1 MKGLARPGEPKIAAM
16 QPTRVSNI
24 LLATLVFAA
33 LLVPALVFL
42 TAKPSRAIFEF
53 TVRDEIELGQKFNL
67 AVRAQLPIIE
77 DPEIQGYIHDMA
89 NRIKAA
95 MPPQPFDISAE
106 VVRSNMLN
114 AFAGPA
120 GYTFFFSGLI
130 LEFEHESDLAGVMA
144 HEFAHVSQRH
154 LADRIQK
161 SRIIGPASLIGAIA
175 AAFLGGG
182 QTGAALAMGAQA
194 AGHSAMLSYSR
205 ENEREADQVGMNYL
219 IRAGYNPWGLVRG
232 FQVMRRKQWFAGR
245 DIPTY
250 LSTHPG
256 LPERI
261 DYISSR
267 VELLPAEIRNR
278 AEDDERFLRVKML
291 IRSRYTD
298 TTLAMGYYDNKPQSE
313 WTCTDRLGNAILLER
328 LNRMTEARERYQEA
342 LACAPN
348 DSLYLRE
355 SGRFYFQTGDFDRA
369 GELLQKAVVVNPR
382 DAMSLFYYARLL
394 GERKQFA
401 QALDYMERVKQRL
414 PEDPE
419 VRQHLG
425 RLYGNSGNAF
435 QGHLQL
441 AYAALYRNDKRQT
454 EFQRQ
459 QADRLATTE
468 ADKKALEDFAEAH
481 SARAEFWR

>member
-1 MKGLARPGEPKIAAM
+1 M
-16 QPTRVSNI
+16 QPTRLSNL
-24 LLATLVFAA
+24 LLATLVIAA

-42 TAKPSRAIFEF
+42 TATPSRAIFEF
-53 TVRDEIELGQKFNL
+53 SVRDEVELGEKFNL

-89 NRIKAA
+89 ERIKAA
-95 MPPQPFDISAE
+95 MPPQPFNISAE

-154 LADRIQK
+154 LADRIKK
-161 SRIIGPASLIGAIA
+161 SRIIGPASVIGAIA

-182 QTGAALAMGAQA
+182 QTGAALAIGAQA

-205 ENEREADQVGMNYL
+205 ENEREADQIGMNYL
-219 IRAGYNPWGLVRG
+219 IRAGYNPMGLVRG

-261 DYISSR
+261 EYLSSR
-267 VELLPAEIRNR
+267 VEAMPAEIRNR
-278 AEDDERFLRVKML
+278 PEDDERFLRVKML
-291 IRSRYTD
+291 VRSRYTD
-298 TTLAMGYYDNKPQSE
+298 TTLAMGYYDNTPQSE
-313 WTCTDRLGNAILLER
+313 WTCIDRLGNAILLER
-328 LNRMTEARERYQEA
+328 LNRMTEARDRYEEA

-348 DSLYLRE
+348 DSLFLRE
-355 SGRFYFQTGDFDRA
+355 AGRFYFQTGDFNRA
-369 GELLQKAVVVNPR
+369 GEMLQKAVLINQR
-382 DAMSLFYYARLL
+382 DAMALFYFARLL
-394 GERKQFA
+394 GERKQYPL
-401 QALDYMERVKQRL
+401 ALEYMERVRRQL
-414 PEDPE
+414 PEDPD

-425 RLYGNSGNAF
+425 RLYGVSGNAF

-441 AYAALYRNDKRQT
+441 AYAALYRNDARQA

-459 QADRLATTE
+459 QAGRLASTD
-468 ADKKALEDFAEAH
+468 ADKKALDEFAEAH
-481 SARAEFWR
+481 TARAEFWR